1 MTMDSPL
8 SQCPGRGKCGVGE
21 LRHPA
26 KFSTPIVEVLKSLV
40 VDLEITSVLD
50 VFSGVGGI
58 HAIQVPTFGVEIEP
72 LWARQQAGPV
82 VVGDATRLPIAD
94 NSVDAVMTSPV
105 YGNRMSD
112 HHQAKD
118 LSRRNTYTHALGRQ
132 LSDRNAGKMKFPSR
146 DYEDLHRM
154 AWTEACRVSKR
165 YLIVNCSDFIA
176 KGNQVRVCDWHKSA
190 ITAIGMKHLGSM
202 RVATRRNKFGANAHL
217 RVDHEEV
224 MVFSK

>member
-1 MTMDSPL
+1 M
-8 SQCPGRGKCGVGE
+8 GE

-26 KFSTPIVEVLKSLV
+26 KFSAPIVEVLKTLV

-58 HAIQVPTFGVEIEP
+58 HAIPVSTFGVEIEP

-82 VVGDATRLPIAD
+82 VVGDATKLPIAD
-94 NSVDAVMTSPV
+94 NSVDAVITSPV

-118 LSRRNTYTHALGRQ
+118 SSKRNTYTHALGRQ

-154 AWTEACRVSKR
+154 ATARTSSPRGIRCV
-165 YLIVNCSDFIA
+165 
-176 KGNQVRVCDWHKSA
+176 SA
-190 ITAIGMKHLGSM
+190 IGT
-202 RVATRRNKFGANAHL
+202 NPP
-217 RVDHEEV
+217 
-224 MVFSK
+224 